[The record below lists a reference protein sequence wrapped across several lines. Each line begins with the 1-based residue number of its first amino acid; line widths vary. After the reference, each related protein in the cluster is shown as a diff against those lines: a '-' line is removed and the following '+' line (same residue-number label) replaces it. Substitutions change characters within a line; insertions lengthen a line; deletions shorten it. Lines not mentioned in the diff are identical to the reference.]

1 MNTRKLLAACV
12 LFGALVAA
20 STAHAEGSESYLSG
34 FSNKFTQGLANMATG
49 FIEIPKNIINIS
61 NEQNIFVGITWGLLR
76 GTAHAVNR
84 TLVGG
89 AEFLTS
95 PIPTSEFASPAYV
108 WERFSEDSR
117 YFGLNY
123 PGYWTTYGPLDKGE

>member
-1 MNTRKLLAACV
+1 MNTRKLLGACV
-12 LFGALVAA
+12 LFGALIAA
-20 STAHAEGSESYLSG
+20 PTAHAEGSESYLSG
-34 FSNKFTQGLANMATG
+34 FSNKLTQGLANMATG
-49 FIEIPKNIINIS
+49 FIEIPKNIVNIS
-61 NEQNIFVGITWGLLR
+61 NEQNILIGMTWGLLR
-76 GTAHAVNR
+76 GTVHAVNR

-95 PIPTSEFASPAYV
+95 PIPTSEFASPVYV

-123 PGYWTTYGPLDKGE
+123 PGYWTTYGPLDKGK